1 MSELPRGWHARR
13 PTLDDV
19 PDILKLAH
27 ASDVAAV
34 GEPDFTTEAV
44 RGALTGPNTDMA
56 RDCWVMADE
65 YGDIVGW
72 AYPDNPTGGPHEF
85 IEVYIWPG
93 RGVPALRPLLALML
107 ERVTERGRELGHDP
121 YEVRAGAIP
130 TETAWIETLT
140 DAGFAFLKR
149 HARMTMSLEAVS
161 RTPPEPPPGVT
172 VRPVRSGDDAEMR
185 RFHAVIEEA
194 FRDSDHRATD
204 YRTWR
209 AMFEAEASVSF
220 DEWFVG
226 EVDGELAGVLQ
237 SSDSSAEEGEGWV
250 KYLAVLRP
258 YRRRGVGEALLRRA
272 FSAYAGKGRSHAGLG
287 VDLANP
293 TRAARLYRAV
303 GMHPLYEANVYQRT
317 IRTTGGTV
325 DRTSDQTS
333 GDDVPVGRP
342 RNSAT

>member
-19 PDILKLAH
+19 PEILKLAH

-44 RGALTGPNTDMA
+44 REALTGPNTDMA
-56 RDCWVMADE
+56 RDCWVMVDE
-65 YGDIVGW
+65 QGDIVGW
-72 AYPDNPTGGPHEF
+72 AYPENATGGPREF

-93 RGVPALRPLLALML
+93 RGVPALRPLLDLML
-107 ERVTERGRELGHDP
+107 QRVTERGRALGHDP
-121 YEVRAGAIP
+121 YEVRAGGIP
-130 TETAWIETLT
+130 TERAWIETLT
-140 DAGFAFLKR
+140 DAGFTFLKQ
-149 HARMTMSLEAVS
+149 HARMTMSLADVAA
-161 RTPPEPPPGVT
+161 TPPTPPGVT
-172 VRPVRSGDDAEMR
+172 VRPVRAGDDAEMR

-209 AMFEAEASVSF
+209 TVFESEATVSF

-226 EVDGELAGVLQ
+226 EVDGALAGVLQ
-237 SSDSSAEEGEGWV
+237 SSDSSAEDGEGWV

-303 GMHPLYEANVYQRT
+303 GMHPLYEANIYQRT
-317 IRTTGGTV
+317 IRTV
-325 DRTSDQTS
+325 DQIS
-333 GDDVPVGRP
+333 GEDVPVGRP
-342 RNSAT
+342 RKSAT

>member
-1 MSELPRGWHARR
+1 MSELPRGWYARR

-19 PDILKLAH
+19 PEILKLAH

-34 GEPDFTTEAV
+34 GEPDFTTEEV
-44 RGALTGPNTDMA
+44 REALTGPNTDMA
-56 RDCWVMADE
+56 RDCWVVVDE
-65 YGDIVGW
+65 NGDIVGW
-72 AYPDNPTGGPHEF
+72 AYPDNSTRGPREF

-93 RGVPALRPLLALML
+93 RGVPALRPLLGLML
-107 ERVTERGRELGHDP
+107 ERVTERGRALGHDP

-140 DAGFAFLKR
+140 GAGFVFHKQ
-149 HARMTMSLEAVS
+149 HARMTMSLDGVAA
-161 RTPPEPPPGVT
+161 TPPATPPGVT
-172 VRPVRSGDDAEMR
+172 VRPVRAGDDAEMR

-209 AMFEAEASVSF
+209 EVFEAEATVSF
-220 DEWFVG
+220 DEWFVA
-226 EVDGELAGVLQ
+226 EVDGVLAGVLQ
-237 SSDSSAEEGEGWV
+237 SSDSSAEDGEGWV

-258 YRRRGVGEALLRRA
+258 HRRRGVGEALLRRA
-272 FSAYAGKGRSHAGLG
+272 FSAYASKGRTHAGLG

-303 GMHPLYEANVYQRT
+303 GMRPLYEANIYQRT
-317 IRTTGGTV
+317 IRTAG
-325 DRTSDQTS
+325 RTASRTADQAS
-333 GDDVPVGRP
+333 GEEVPVGRP